1 MCLRGPQC
9 VCGGCVPC
17 GLSGTVAAGLCAEE
31 STVRAAGPKA
41 AAGSAC
47 GSEAGRASGGG
58 GGPSGAGDPMTAEP
72 LRLAQAAVGSGRRA
86 PSSGGGGRRRAAGR
100 RDSACAPSPSALG
113 PAQTQPDTC
122 RSRCWRTGCR
132 TPLRR
137 GCLRAGRSELPR
149 GSRSSLGAGGPG
161 CLQKRVTV
169 GRQWRARP
177 AGDKEDRREGAGIS
191 RRTHLQV
198 PPLLTPTPRRTAAQ
212 PRR

>member
-1 MCLRGPQC
+1 MACLRVGLWLLGCARRALCGPR
-9 VCGGCVPC
+9 G
-17 GLSGTVAAGLCAEE
+17 
-31 STVRAAGPKA
+31 RRRRR
-41 AAGSAC
+41 GSAR
-47 GSEAGRASGGG
+47 GSAAGRASGGG

-72 LRLAQAAVGSGRRA
+72 LRLAQAAMGSGRRA
-86 PSSGGGGRRRAAGR
+86 PSSGGGGRRREAGR
-100 RDSACAPSPSALG
+100 RDSSLRPLPSLHWR

-122 RSRCWRTGCR
+122 RSRRWRTGCR
-132 TPLRR
+132 APLRR